1 MPSSVQNVHKKKL
14 TQENVADLIDDEVE
28 AIEQYDKALD
38 ETDDANE
45 RETIEHIRDE
55 EEEHIEE
62 LAGMEK
68 MVDDMDSEQAWE
80 DFKSGYTDFIEQ
92 HVSEGQVNKSKDRE
106 TSSLE
111 GKLDT
116 LLAIQQEQKVDIE
129 RLTDVIPQLK
139 GDIEH
144 QNELEET
151 EEEEG
156 DPMADLFGGET
167 DGVPMEGAEETEEDE
182 EDLSDIPDDEDDF
195 TDDDIAMMD
204 EDGEDAT
211 EDVDGDTED
220 TEVEGESVEEEDG
233 DSKDDYIPIE
243 DIMSEEESDEEEE
256 SEEESDDE
264 DESEDESEEEEDDVD
279 EVLEKMVHAMAK
291 MNKAIKKLTAQVE
304 HLEKENRAM
313 KKSMTVQPMT
323 STHGQ
328 RPIPIRK
335 QVGVVSKPP
344 VGVGY
349 TANQIGGVDDTNNRS
364 FSKSTPQQILD
375 MCNRVARL

>member
-14 TQENVADLIDDEVE
+14 TPKNIADLIDDEVE

-45 RETIEHIRDE
+45 KETIEHIRDE

-62 LAGMEK
+62 LDGMEK

-80 DFKSGYTDFIEQ
+80 DFKAGYTDFVEQ
-92 HVSEGQVNKSKDRE
+92 HVSEGQVNKSKDGE
-106 TSSLE
+106 TSSIE

-116 LLAIQQEQKVDIE
+116 LLAIQQEQRVDIE

-139 GDIEH
+139 GDIEQ

-151 EEEEG
+151 EGGEEE

-167 DGVPMEGAEETEEDE
+167 EGVPMDGAEESEEGE

-195 TDDDIAMMD
+195 TDDEIAMMD
-204 EDGEDAT
+204 EGGEEATKDA
-211 EDVDGDTED
+211 DGDTED
-220 TEVEGESVEEEDG
+220 IEVEEESVEEEDG
-233 DSKDDYIPIE
+233 DNEDDYIPIE
-243 DIMSEEESDEEEE
+243 DIMSDM
-256 SEEESDDE
+256 DDE
-264 DESEDESEEEEDDVD
+264 DESEEESEDEDEVD

-313 KKSMTVQPMT
+313 RKSMTVQPMT

-349 TANQIGGVDDTNNRS
+349 TANQIGGVDDVNNRS